1 MLIYIQNLY
10 SKLLIRGSRKAQYL
24 YSQGQKGG
32 IHMAKLKP
40 LETSVPVSVETA
52 WREQGEK
59 AAVEAAILKYAKV
72 IDMTDAGRDMKP
84 LITGMFEAI
93 DRYKSL
99 EAVEGSAKKET
110 PLFSILKAVNE

>member
-1 MLIYIQNLY
+1 
-10 SKLLIRGSRKAQYL
+10 
-24 YSQGQKGG
+24 
-32 IHMAKLKP
+32 MAKLKP

-52 WREQGEK
+52 WREQGET

-99 EAVEGSAKKET
+99 EATEGSSKKET